1 MQIEPHIIFNARR
14 AQKERKR
21 HGAQISLCVCVYIH
35 MHACIRVSLR
45 IFLLAQK
52 AHQRPPLSVSRV
64 KLGNIL
70 DSVRAVSLF
79 LIDRLWSLAPK
90 ERPPP
95 PPPRSKAENA
105 FVRSCC
111 SPSLTRN
118 VSSLFLSQIQSNH
131 PKQAGASKRVLQAKQ
146 KKFNSNI
153 HKRGMVDINS
163 STKDKEK
170 FTVGPVVLAFFIFVV
185 IGSSLLQMIRTL
197 QTGKP

>member
-1 MQIEPHIIFNARR
+1 MV
-14 AQKERKR
+14 RKSL
-21 HGAQISLCVCVYIH
+21 SLCVCVCIYT
-35 MHACIRVSLR
+35 HACMYPCVFAHLSSGAKSASTSPSLR
-45 IFLLAQK
+45 VPRKVGEHSRFCS
-52 AHQRPPLSVSRV
+52 RGLSVFDRQTLVSGAEGKTTTTTTKKQSR
-64 KLGNIL
+64 KCLR
-70 DSVRAVSLF
+70 SFVRS
-79 LIDRLWSLAPK
+79 
-90 ERPPP
+90 
-95 PPPRSKAENA
+95 

>member
-1 MQIEPHIIFNARR
+1 
-14 AQKERKR
+14 
-21 HGAQISLCVCVYIH
+21 
-35 MHACIRVSLR
+35 
-45 IFLLAQK
+45 
-52 AHQRPPLSVSRV
+52 
-64 KLGNIL
+64 
-70 DSVRAVSLF
+70 
-79 LIDRLWSLAPK
+79 
-90 ERPPP
+90 
-95 PPPRSKAENA
+95 
-105 FVRSCC
+105 
-111 SPSLTRN
+111 LTRN

>member
-21 HGAQISLCVCVYIH
+21 HGAQISLSLSLCVYIH

-79 LIDRLWSLAPK
+79 FINRRVSGAEEKTTTTEAKQKMSLCGG
-90 ERPPP
+90 
-95 PPPRSKAENA
+95 S

-118 VSSLFLSQIQSNH
+118 VSSLFLSQIQSSSKTGGSEQKSLTGEAEKVQLEH
-131 PKQAGASKRVLQAKQ
+131 PQARHGGHQLFDER
-146 KKFNSNI
+146 
-153 HKRGMVDINS
+153 
-163 STKDKEK
+163 
-170 FTVGPVVLAFFIFVV
+170 
-185 IGSSLLQMIRTL
+185 
-197 QTGKP
+197 

>member
-21 HGAQISLCVCVYIH
+21 HGAQISLSLSVCVYIH

-105 FVRSCC
+105 FVRSFVLL
-111 SPSLTRN
+111 SFVDTQRLFSFSLSN
-118 VSSLFLSQIQSNH
+118 PIVIQN
-131 PKQAGASKRVLQAKQ
+131 RRERAKESYRRSR
-146 KKFNSNI
+146 K
-153 HKRGMVDINS
+153 S
-163 STKDKEK
+163 STRTSTSEAWWTSTLRRKIRK
-170 FTVGPVVLAFFIFVV
+170 
-185 IGSSLLQMIRTL
+185 SLRSGQSCWRFLFSW
-197 QTGKP
+197 